1 MSRGPVTAA
10 ALLLLAIFLPAGCA
24 STHRA
29 AGADSGGPEILY
41 VETDTAW
48 SGDVRVAGVVHVRK
62 SATLTILPGTRV
74 LFAKRTFPRAA
85 DSHEGFV
92 GPGIRVEGRIVAAG
106 TEEKPVLFTSDGT
119 VAPGAWDKILFTF
132 SEGNRF
138 ERCVFE
144 GARYAFHSHF
154 SGIGVRDCVFRD
166 NEEGVRLGTS
176 RVRIEGSVFTRN
188 LVRGINFRECRNTIL
203 RNLVYGNGD
212 GIFLHSKT
220 EGSILRGNAIYGN
233 RHFNLRL
240 GDLHAGDI
248 DVSGNWWGTGDDE
261 AARRTIHD
269 GSTTPGVGAA
279 RVAPVLSAPPVT
291 GAEVRGVFAA
301 RMLPVAGAHVR
312 AYVSIARGFWNE
324 DPVASAR
331 TDESGLFR
339 LPVPP
344 GRYFVVGKAETPAGS
359 LFAFPGKNPVS
370 VEYGETVDVGLPA
383 VTVPAATEPRLSAAS
398 RSSITIRATLDG
410 EPVAGVTVQ
419 ASRPD
424 RPDFRGPG
432 DASAVTGDGGSAT
445 LYLPSGKYLLSA
457 KKRASGAPLGMVE
470 EGGLFGVYPFSPVDL
485 PAGRSVTV
493 EIPMF
498 EKRGLLGGSVD
509 GGRDESPDSGRDVS
523 RALPEGATRA
533 RWPAAEFPE
542 GTIGGIVS
550 GRMTLSGRVRVTADL
565 LVLSGATLELAPG
578 SELVFEKSESTK
590 VDPEFFFG
598 GTELVV
604 RGTLRA
610 DGAKFLFPDRTGGVV
625 VDGGSAS
632 LKDTAISGAEAGLT
646 LVHAGKAVV
655 EGKVTVRECRV
666 GVATFPGAGSA
677 WAGSGTVTAA
687 GNAVGAVRFPGAP
700 GLPPGFHAQASEEA
714 DTIDWGGPAGS
725 AAPVLPPVPVPGAGA
740 RRIGDTF
747 LDADRTLQGD
757 VIVDGILRVAPGV
770 TLTLLPGSRLFFTF
784 RDTDGDGIGENG
796 IFLQGNLH
804 AKGTRERPIG
814 FFPAEGSDPG
824 RWDSVNFMASDR
836 GENVIEHV
844 EIVGAYRGLHA
855 HFSRLKGEDVRISR
869 CVRGVQFQESEVT
882 LSGLSVSGSSS
893 ALRCR
898 DSNVRIDGFR
908 VDGTV
913 SGVNFFRS
921 RVALRD
927 VSIDRSGWYGFRFR
941 ESRVAW
947 EGGEVGRTLVG
958 FSVQEGPVRADAVR
972 VSRSGLAAVAVQD
985 GDVTL
990 AKCRM
995 DGSFLDG
1002 LAATRGAVAVSGG
1015 EIRGFRRHAVKLS
1028 GPATVT
1034 LRGVSLP
1041 EKTGGAG
1048 APLFLDGKTSP
1059 GLGVVRV
1066 E

>member
-1 MSRGPVTAA
+1 MNRGRVTAA
-10 ALLLLAIFLPAGCA
+10 AILLLAILLPAGCA

-29 AGADSGGPEILY
+29 TGIPTDAPEILFI
-41 VETDTAW
+41 ERDTTW
-48 SGDVRVAGVVHVRK
+48 SGDVHVAGVVHVRK

-74 LFAKRTFPRAA
+74 LFAKRTFPQAA

-92 GPGIRVEGRIVAAG
+92 GPGIRADGRIVAAG
-106 TEEKPVLFTSDGT
+106 TEEKPVLFTSEGT
-119 VAPGAWDKILFTF
+119 AAPGSWDKILFTF

-138 ERCVFE
+138 DRCVFE

-154 SGIGVRDCVFRD
+154 SGIEVRNCIFRD
-166 NEEGVRLGTS
+166 NEEGVRLGAS
-176 RVRIEGSVFTRN
+176 RVRIEDSVFTRN
-188 LVRGINFRECRNTIL
+188 LVRGINFREGRNTIR

-212 GIFLHSKT
+212 GIFLHSKA
-220 EGSILRGNAIYGN
+220 EGSVVRENAIYGN

-240 GDLHAGDI
+240 GDLHEGGI
-248 DVSGNWWGTGDDE
+248 DVSGNWWGTADE
-261 AARRTIHD
+261 EEARRTIHD
-269 GSTTPGVGAA
+269 GATTPGVGLA
-279 RVAPVLSAPPVT
+279 RFAPVLSAPPVT
-291 GAEVRGVFAA
+291 GAEIRGVFVA
-301 RMLPVAGAHVR
+301 RKVPVAGAQVR
-312 AYVSIARGFWNE
+312 AYVSIARGFWSD
-324 DPVASAR
+324 DPVATAR
-331 TDESGLFR
+331 TDGSGLFR

-344 GRYFVVGKAETPAGS
+344 GRYFVVGKSEIPAGS

-370 VEYGETVDVGLPA
+370 VEYGETADVGLPA
-383 VTVPAATEPRLSAAS
+383 VTVPAAPESRVSAAS
-398 RSSITIRATLDG
+398 RSSITIRATHDG
-410 EPVAGVTVQ
+410 EPVAGATVQ

-432 DASAVTGDGGSAT
+432 EASAVTGAEGSSA
-445 LYLPSGKYLLSA
+445 LYLPPGKYLLTA
-457 KKRASGAPLGMVE
+457 KKRVSGAPLGMVE

-498 EKRGLLGGSVD
+498 EKRGLLGGSGD
-509 GGRDESPDSGRDVS
+509 GERGESPDSGGDVS
-523 RALPEGATRA
+523 MAVPEGASRA
-533 RWPAAEFPE
+533 KWPAAEFPE
-542 GTIGGIVS
+542 GTVGGIVS

-565 LVLSGATLELAPG
+565 LVLPGAALELAPG
-578 SELVFEKSESTK
+578 AELLFEKSESSK

-610 DGAKFLFPDRTGGVV
+610 DGAKLLFPGRTGGVV

-632 LKDTAISGAEAGLT
+632 LKDSTISGAEAGLT
-646 LVHAGKAVV
+646 LVHAGKATV
-655 EGKVTVRECRV
+655 EGKVTVRDCRT
-666 GVATFPGAGSA
+666 GVAIFPGVVNA
-677 WAGSGTVTAA
+677 WAGSGTMTVT

-700 GLPPGFHAQASEEA
+700 GFPPGFHAEGSEEA
-714 DTIDWGGPAGS
+714 DAIDWGGPAGTGAS
-725 AAPVLPPVPVPGAGA
+725 APPPDPVPGAGA

-757 VIVDGILRVAPGV
+757 VIVEGILRVAPGV
-770 TLTLLPGSRLFFTF
+770 TLTILPGTRLFFTF

-804 AKGTRERPIG
+804 AKGTASLPIG
-814 FFPAEGSDPG
+814 FYPAEGSGPG
-824 RWDSVNFMASDR
+824 RWDSINFMASDR
-836 GENVIEHV
+836 GENILEHV
-844 EIVGAYRGLHA
+844 EIAGAYRGLHA
-855 HFSRLKGEDVRISR
+855 HFSRLTGKDVRISR
-869 CVRGVQFQESEVT
+869 CSRGVQFQESEVT
-882 LSGLSVSGSSS
+882 LSGLSVSASSS
-893 ALRCR
+893 AMRCR

-913 SGVNFFRS
+913 SGANFFRS

-947 EGGEVGRTLVG
+947 EGGEVARALVG
-958 FSVQEGPVRADAVR
+958 LSVQEGQVNADAVR
-972 VSRSGLAAVAVQD
+972 VDRAGLAAVAVQE

-990 AKCRM
+990 IECRL
-995 DGSFLDG
+995 DGSSLDG
-1002 LAATRGAVAVSGG
+1002 LAATRGSVVVSGG

-1048 APLFLDGKTSP
+1048 ASPFLDGKTSP

>member
-1 MSRGPVTAA
+1 VAVLVLA
-10 ALLLLAIFLPAGCA
+10 ALLPAGCA

-29 AGADSGGPEILY
+29 PGTPGGAPEILY
-41 VETDTAW
+41 IETDSTW

-74 LFAKRTFPRAA
+74 RFAQRSFPQAA
-85 DSHEGFV
+85 DSHEGFIA
-92 GPGIRVEGRIVAAG
+92 PGIRVEGRIVAAG
-106 TEEKPVLFTSDGT
+106 TEDKPILFTSEGT
-119 VAPGAWDKILFTF
+119 AVPGSWDKILFTF

-138 ERCVFE
+138 ERVVFE

-154 SGIGVRDCVFRD
+154 SGIEVRDCVFRD

-212 GIFLHSKT
+212 GIFLHSRT
-220 EGSILRGNAIYGN
+220 EGSVVRENAIYGN
-233 RHFNLRL
+233 RNFNLRL

-248 DVSGNWWGTGDDE
+248 DVSGNWWGTGDEE

-269 GSTTPGVGAA
+269 GSSTQGVGAA
-279 RVAPVLSAPPVT
+279 RIAPVLARPPVA
-291 GAEVRGVFAA
+291 GAEVRGLFAA
-301 RMLPVAGAHVR
+301 RMLPVAGATVR
-312 AYVSIARGFWNE
+312 AYVSIAGGFLGE
-324 DPVASAR
+324 DPVAAAR
-331 TDESGLFR
+331 TDGSGLFR

-344 GRYFVVGKAETPAGS
+344 GRYFVVGKAESAAGS

-370 VEYGETVDVGLPA
+370 VEYGETVEVGLPA
-383 VTVPAATEPRLSAAS
+383 VTVPAGSEPRLSAAS
-398 RSSITIRATLDG
+398 RPSITIRATLDG
-410 EPVAGVTVQ
+410 EPVAGATVQ
-419 ASRPD
+419 ASRPG

-432 DASAVTGDGGSAT
+432 EASAVTGAGGAAT
-445 LYLPSGKYLLSA
+445 LYLPPGKYLLSA
-457 KKRASGAPLGMVE
+457 KKRASGAPIGMVE

-485 PAGRSVTV
+485 PAERSVTV

-498 EKRGLLGGSVD
+498 EKRGLLGAAGD
-509 GGRDESPDSGRDVS
+509 DERDESPDSGRDVS
-523 RALPEGATRA
+523 GPVPEGATRA
-533 RWPAAEFPE
+533 KWPAAGFPE

-550 GRMTLSGRVRVTADL
+550 GRMNLSGRVRVTADL
-565 LVLSGATLELAPG
+565 LVLPGATLELLPG

-604 RGTLRA
+604 RGTLHA
-610 DGAKFLFPDRTGGVV
+610 DGAKLLFPDRTGGVV
-625 VDGGSAS
+625 VDGGDAS
-632 LKDTAISGAEAGLT
+632 LSDTAISGAEAGLT

-655 EGKVTVRECRV
+655 EGTVTVSDCRT
-666 GVATFPGAGSA
+666 GVTMFPGAVNA
-677 WAGSGTVTAA
+677 WTGSGTLTAK

-700 GLPPGFHAQASEEA
+700 GLPPGFRAEGSEETDA
-714 DTIDWGGPAGS
+714 IDWGGPTGS
-725 AAPVLPPVPVPGAGA
+725 AAPVPPPDPVPGAGA

-747 LDADRTLQGD
+747 LEADRTLEGD
-757 VIVDGILRVAPGV
+757 VIVEGIVRVAPGV
-770 TLTLLPGSRLFFTF
+770 TLTILPGARIFFTF

-796 IFLQGNLH
+796 IFLQGNLR
-804 AKGTRERPIG
+804 AKGTAGRPIG
-814 FFPAEGSDPG
+814 FYPAEGGGPG
-824 RWDSVNFMASDR
+824 RWDSINFMASEH
-836 GENVIEHV
+836 GENVLEHV
-844 EIVGAYRGLHA
+844 EISGAYRGLHA
-855 HFSRLKGEDVRISR
+855 HFSRLTGKEVRISG
-869 CVRGVQFQESEVT
+869 CFRGAQFQESDVT
-882 LSGLSVSGSSS
+882 LSGLSVSASSS

-913 SGVNFFRS
+913 SGANFFRS

-927 VSIDRSGWYGFRFR
+927 VSVDRSGWYGFRFR
-941 ESRVAW
+941 ESRVNW
-947 EGGEVGRTLVG
+947 SGGEVVRSMVG
-958 FSVQEGPVRADAVR
+958 ISVQEGPVRADAVR
-972 VSRSGLAAVAVQD
+972 VDHAGLAAVAVQD

-990 AKCRM
+990 TGCRLY
-995 DGSFLDG
+995 GSSLDG
-1002 LAATRGAVAVSGG
+1002 LAATRGSVAVSGG
-1015 EIRGFRRHAVKLS
+1015 GIQGFRRHAVKLS
-1028 GPATVT
+1028 GPAEVT

-1041 EKTGGAG
+1041 ANGGDAG